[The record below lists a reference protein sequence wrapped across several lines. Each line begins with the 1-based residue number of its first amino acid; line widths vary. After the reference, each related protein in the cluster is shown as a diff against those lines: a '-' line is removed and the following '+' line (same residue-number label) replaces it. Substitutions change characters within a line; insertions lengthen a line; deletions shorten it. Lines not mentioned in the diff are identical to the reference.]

1 MARECLQEG
10 ISRGAQPVSLLQDML
25 CTLLAEAVDELSRG
39 EDQAT
44 DAPPCACA
52 AESPSGS
59 SLGGPG
65 VPCAEAGRSLAGT
78 VRPRTLFASAASEGC
93 PATAEAVGSCRQWS
107 SGNQGEACVVDGP
120 SSQHDTAAL
129 EHPRAKTPA
138 GRTQRSL
145 GSPQRL
151 STPRTARR
159 GNRELRA
166 LTEFNSGE
174 GGTIHLLTPVRA
186 SSSQFRE
193 LGSTTVLTRVRRSAR
208 KHMAPQPS
216 LEEMLEECHFSYAPN
231 RSAREEEPPRGPDS
245 RTVVED

>member
-1 MARECLQEG
+1 MLQMARECLQEG

-107 SGNQGEACVVDGP
+107 SGVGA
-120 SSQHDTAAL
+120 SQSRPL
-129 EHPRAKTPA
+129 LCGAKTVELWCLCF
-138 GRTQRSL
+138 SL
-145 GSPQRL
+145 
-151 STPRTARR
+151 
-159 GNRELRA
+159 EY
-166 LTEFNSGE
+166 
-174 GGTIHLLTPVRA
+174 
-186 SSSQFRE
+186 
-193 LGSTTVLTRVRRSAR
+193 SAR
-208 KHMAPQPS
+208 FSVPHPS
-216 LEEMLEECHFSYAPN
+216 LCLCCLQ
-231 RSAREEEPPRGPDS
+231 PRNPLL
-245 RTVVED
+245 